1 MSSSVF
7 ATYDVM
13 YSLEGCVVWLQH
25 GLVSEYGGAT
35 SCAKVSGISVDVV
48 GRRAV
53 KFVHSLEQ
61 KLLPIL

>member
-1 MSSSVF
+1 MLPFLYAV
-7 ATYDVM
+7 YDVM

-35 SCAKVSGISVDVV
+35 SCAKVSRISVDVV
-48 GRRAV
+48 GRRAI
-53 KFVHSLEQ
+53 KFVHSFKQ